1 MSQNGQKP
9 TSLMTSITK
18 KNKKK
23 PNNFFSL
30 QTQASFEDFNSTLD
44 STIVLDITINWQVR
58 ELRSGVKTAAMQ
70 DFYV

>member
-1 MSQNGQKP
+1 
-9 TSLMTSITK
+9 
-18 KNKKK
+18 
-23 PNNFFSL
+23 L